1 MYPLHRFSNISV
13 FTDPMFYLLEELIV
27 PKHAA
32 FSSLI
37 ELCFTLLT
45 NTGFYKSSIDFDR
58 VSCSRQNAA
67 ARAPCLPAQSGPGRY
82 KRDARCIHN
91 ARDASLF
98 DLTGFK

>member
-1 MYPLHRFSNISV
+1 
-13 FTDPMFYLLEELIV
+13 MFYLLEELIV

-58 VSCSRQNAA
+58 AFLA
-67 ARAPCLPAQSGPGRY
+67 PARMPQHGLRVYQPRVVQADISAMPAVFIMLGTLHY
-82 KRDARCIHN
+82 
-91 ARDASLF
+91 F